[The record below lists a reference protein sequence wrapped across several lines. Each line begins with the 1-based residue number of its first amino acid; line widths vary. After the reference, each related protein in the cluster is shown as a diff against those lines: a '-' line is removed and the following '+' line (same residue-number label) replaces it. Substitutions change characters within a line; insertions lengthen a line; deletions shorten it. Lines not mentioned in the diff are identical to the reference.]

1 MLDEKEVSQVNV
13 GDIILFMDDEI
24 EITELVE
31 VPISETILKGKY
43 LLDGSPFVTRREN
56 NELLWVVSTNF
67 PE

>member
-1 MLDEKEVSQVNV
+1 MLEEVVVSELEV
-13 GDIILFMDDEI
+13 GNIILFMDDEI

-43 LLDGSPFVTRREN
+43 LLDGSPFVTRRDN
-56 NELLWVVSTNF
+56 DELIWTVSTNF

>member
-43 LLDGSPFVTRREN
+43 LIDDSPFVSRREN